1 MTGPQKAVA
10 IIALAVIALGWFNW
24 RMWRRFRTAK
34 AYRAGWGKADFDAMV
49 ADNGVSGSVAAIT
62 RELVAPYY
70 GAGVVPHPDDDFARF
85 LAIDDEEIADLV
97 EQARERLGL
106 SRPTPTDPI
115 ELPPMKDVR
124 DLAVYLGSIAAD
136 PSFNA
141 KTVPAPLRSR

>member
-24 RMWRRFRTAK
+24 RMWRRFRTAR
-34 AYRAGWGKADFDAMV
+34 AYRAGWSEADFDAMV
-49 ADNGVSGSVAAIT
+49 ADNGVSASVAAIT

-85 LAIDDEEIADLV
+85 LAINDEEIADLV
-97 EQARERLGL
+97 DQAWARLGIAK
-106 SRPTPTDPI
+106 PAPIDPV

-141 KTVPAPLRSR
+141 ETAPVPLRSR